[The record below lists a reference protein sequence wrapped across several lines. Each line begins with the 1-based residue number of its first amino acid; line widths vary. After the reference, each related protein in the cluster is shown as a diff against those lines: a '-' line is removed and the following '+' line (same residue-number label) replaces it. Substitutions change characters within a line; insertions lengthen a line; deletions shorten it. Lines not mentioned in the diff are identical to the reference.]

1 MRGDAL
7 GKARAFVPMTETLQ
21 RLLVC
26 FSDFAFVFFFGSQG
40 LLARAQKKAVI
51 SPRLRAAFLKAKLPL
66 GSVYFILARRLAEIM
81 AWLFRR
87 RAFFGLFYFVGAQ

>member
-1 MRGDAL
+1 
-7 GKARAFVPMTETLQ
+7 MTETLQ

-26 FSDFAFVFFFGSQG
+26 FSDFAFVFFWSQG
-40 LLARAQKKAVI
+40 LPARAQKKAVV
-51 SPRLRAAFLKAKLPL
+51 SPRLLAAFLKAKLPL

-87 RAFFGLFYFVGAQ
+87 GAFFGLFYFVGAQ